1 MVYAVVGCDVGFE
14 NPLFASIELSYEEV
28 DKDPEAEP
36 PQKMLTLYELLG
48 ARSATYHEVHTM
60 QTLTYGQHA
69 HI

>member
-48 ARSATYHEVHTM
+48 A
-60 QTLTYGQHA
+60 
-69 HI
+69 